1 MRLLLVEDDDQ
12 IAQFV
17 QQGLEEAGYVVGPDV
32 ERRRRLSDG
41 TERELRRGGDR
52 PDAAETG
59 RSGLIQSW
67 RQRGGDTP
75 VLILSAK
82 RSVDERVEGLKAG
95 GDDYLTKPFAIAELL
110 ARAQALV
117 RRNTGTAE
125 SQ

>member
-1 MRLLLVEDDDQ
+1 MRVLIVEDADQ

-17 QQGLEEAGYVVGPDV
+17 QQGLEEAGYVVD
-32 ERRRRLSDG
+32 R
-41 TERELRRGGDR
+41 TGDR
-52 PDAAETG
+52 L
-59 RSGLIQSW
+59 GLIQGR
-67 RQRGGDTP
+67 RQRGGHTP

-95 GDDYLTKPFAIAELL
+95 GDDYLTKPFSIAELL